1 MSAWRR
7 ARVGT
12 LRFARSRVT
21 SHVERDHCDGTEGD
35 CPGGPARPP
44 EDGAPPAGPH
54 AATGRMEL
62 LSALLAATSDGH
74 ELYGRIEDLTGTT
87 GACAASGDPATGA
100 VARRTVLVTAALGET
115 TRTRATV
122 LPDLSAPP
130 PAPTDLVPPLVE
142 LPRYTGVLPP
152 HTVLEPMAFAELLAE
167 FAAVALA
174 VHGPDDAERFRR
186 HWDGTRVGVPAL
198 TVTDSPGALGGWPV
212 DGEGTTAG
220 PLLLVEA
227 GTVVGCALDRATADA
242 LGRAPTGRASRE
254 VSGLAAYPA
263 NLVVELPEA
272 PAAPEPYLRVER
284 LHYVSV
290 VDADT
295 GTLTAATRD
304 LTTVVADG
312 RAVGVVPSV
321 RFTVRVPSLLRS
333 ITGGLGPAH
342 TVPVSWGGCVV
353 RSPAVLV
360 TDLPLLSTA

>member
-35 CPGGPARPP
+35 CPGGPAARLWTERHRPDRMRRP
-44 EDGAPPAGPH
+44 GAL
-54 AATGRMEL
+54 EL

-87 GACAASGDPATGA
+87 GARAASGAAATGA

-115 TRTRATV
+115 TRTRRHV

-130 PAPTDLVPPLVE
+130 PLPTDLVPPLVE
-142 LPRYTGVLPP
+142 LPRYTGALPP

-174 VHGPDDAERFRR
+174 VHGPDDVERFRR

-212 DGEGTTAG
+212 DSEGTTAARL
-220 PLLLVEA
+220 PLVEA

-242 LGRAPTGRASRE
+242 LGRAPTGRPRE

-304 LTTVVADG
+304 FTTVVADG
-312 RAVGVVPSV
+312 RAVGAVPSV
-321 RFTVRVPSLLRS
+321 RFSVRVPSLLRS
-333 ITGGLGPAH
+333 IAGGLGPAH

>member
-7 ARVGT
+7 TRVGT

-21 SHVERDHCDGTEGD
+21 SHVERDHCDGSESD
-35 CPGGPARPP
+35 CPGGPALATA
-44 EDGAPPAGPH
+44 DGAPPPRPH
-54 AATGRMEL
+54 AATERTHL
-62 LSALLAATSDGH
+62 LSALLAAALDGH
-74 ELYGRIEDLTGTT
+74 ELHGRIEDMTGTA
-87 GACAASGDPATGA
+87 GAHPASGPAVTGA
-100 VARRTVLVTAALGET
+100 VARRTVLVTAARGAA

-130 PAPTDLVPPLVE
+130 PAPADLVPQAVE
-142 LPRYTGVLPP
+142 LPRYTGALPP
-152 HTVLEPMAFAELLAE
+152 HTVLEPLAFAELLAE

-174 VHGPDDAERFRR
+174 AHGPDDVARFRR

-198 TVTDSPGALGGWPV
+198 TVTDNPEALGGWPL
-212 DGEGTTAG
+212 DSEGTAAG
-220 PLLLVEA
+220 RLPLVED
-227 GTVVGCALDRATADA
+227 GTVVGCALDRAGADA
-242 LGRAPTGRASRE
+242 LGRAPTGHASRQ
-254 VSGLAAYPA
+254 VLGLAAYPA
-263 NLVVELPEA
+263 NLVVELPPA
-272 PAAPEPYLRVER
+272 PAVPEPHLRVER
-284 LHYVSV
+284 VHYVSV

-312 RAVGVVPSV
+312 RAVGAVPSV

-333 ITGGLGPAH
+333 LAGGLGPAH

-353 RSPAVLV
+353 RSPAVLA